1 MWVLIYVST
10 ILFYALCLWYFFFIF
25 SFSPF
30 FCLLFDWWDF
40 FISSPLY
47 FPQWFGTLFLCF
59 QKVCLSFY
67 DACLNNQSL
76 KLMNVLVCIVVAQL
90 LSHVWFLATP
100 WTAAR
105 LTSHCPLHLLEF
117 SYVHVHWI
125 SDAIEPSHPLSPS
138 SPSAFNLSQH
148 QGFFQMSQVFASCGL
163 SIGASVSASV
173 LPKSFQGRFPLRLI
187 GSLSLLSKGF
197 SRVFSSTTV
206 WKHQIFSI
214 LPSTL
219 SSSNIHTWLLERP

>member
-10 ILFYALCLWYFFFIF
+10 ILFYALCLPYFFFIF

-40 FISSPLY
+40 FISSPPY

-90 LSHVWFLATP
+90 PSRVWVLATP

-125 SDAIEPSHPLSPS
+125 SDAIPTIS
-138 SPSAFNLSQH
+138 S
-148 QGFFQMSQVFASCGL
+148 
-163 SIGASVSASV
+163 SVT
-173 LPKSFQGRFPLRLI
+173 
-187 GSLSLLSKGF
+187 
-197 SRVFSSTTV
+197 VFSSCLQSFPASGFFSNESGV
-206 WKHQIFSI
+206 CIMWPKYWSFSFSI
-214 LPSTL
+214 SPSKEF
-219 SSSNIHTWLLERP
+219 SG